1 MGKNS
6 EKKWEK
12 KDNCKCSKCRELEV
26 NVEVELE
33 VEVECK
39 KEDRNEWI
47 RKILE
52 GLEGERV
59 SLFTKGGIHTEGT
72 VADVRKDFVILVTTT
87 APPGHGE
94 LVEVFSNADDTLLE
108 VFRRAFVR
116 LDDIVTFG
124 RDLN

>member
-1 MGKNS
+1 MGKHS

-12 KDNCKCSKCRELEV
+12 KDGCKCSKCRELEV
-26 NVEVELE
+26 NLE
-33 VEVECK
+33 VEVEVEVEVDCK

-72 VADVRKDFVILVTTT
+72 VADIRKDYVILVSTT
-87 APPGHGE
+87 APPGFGE
-94 LVEVFSNADDTLLE
+94 LVEVFSNSDD
-108 VFRRAFVR
+108 
-116 LDDIVTFG
+116 
-124 RDLN
+124 